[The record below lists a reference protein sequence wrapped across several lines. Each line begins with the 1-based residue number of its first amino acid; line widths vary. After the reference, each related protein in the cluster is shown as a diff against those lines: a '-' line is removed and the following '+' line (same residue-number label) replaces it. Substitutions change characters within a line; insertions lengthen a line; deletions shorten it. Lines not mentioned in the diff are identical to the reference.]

1 MDPFLLAVLGLVAV
15 LCGAAVV
22 LSSRKGVF
30 WVAFGGTL
38 VPLAFVDRYYVALPS
53 AIKWMP
59 EFAIVGA
66 AVATMA
72 LAPRETPR
80 VPPRVLAAVGVFVAL
95 SVVSWV
101 FNGSSA
107 SALGVSLRGLVLL
120 GASFWAQRAVR
131 DVLDK
136 DRVLGLLV
144 GAGVVSAFVCLLQRA
159 TISTGQA
166 DRVTGLYSLGEVMLF
181 FHLLAIGITVLY
193 WIDGRRILRWNS
205 LAIVLLLVL
214 SLAVGNQEAA
224 FPYMALVLG
233 HLVLRGGRRRG
244 ALVGGGLAVSAAV
257 LGVFTLFYDADYS
270 EPGGRSFSDS
280 IFDWAYL
287 QRYVFGEG
295 EDVLTPGGEL
305 LRGAAVRV
313 AYGEV
318 DDDPGHLWL
327 GRGPG
332 ATSESGVAGATGPLA
347 RAFPG
352 IGRVTLSLLIG
363 DVGLGGTLVY
373 VLLLFALLS
382 APSRGEPVRHAHA
395 RELFVLLSLT
405 FLVYA
410 RLCYE
415 PGYAWVAALMLYPSG
430 ATTSASRSGPGSGRP

>member
-1 MDPFLLAVLGLVAV
+1 MDPFLLAVLGLVAA

-30 WVAFGGTL
+30 WLGFVGTL
-38 VPLAFVDRYYVALPS
+38 LPLAFVDRYYVSLPS
-53 AIKWMP
+53 AIKWTP
-59 EFAIVGA
+59 EFAVVGA
-66 AVATMA
+66 ALAAMA

-80 VPPRVLAAVGVFVAL
+80 IPARVLAAAGAFVAL
-95 SVVSWV
+95 SIVSWL

-107 SALGVSLRGLVLL
+107 SALVVSLRGLVLL

-136 DRVLGLLV
+136 DRLLGFLV
-144 GAGVVSAFVCLLQRA
+144 GAGLVSAFVCLLQRA
-159 TISTGQA
+159 TISAGQA

-193 WIDGRRILRWNS
+193 WIDGRRVLRWNS

-233 HLVLRGGRRRG
+233 HLVLRGGRRRL
-244 ALVGGGLAVSAAV
+244 ALLGGGVFLSAAV

-287 QRYVFGEG
+287 ERYVFGEG
-295 EDVLTPGGEL
+295 DDILTPGGEL

-313 AYGEV
+313 AHDQV
-318 DDDPGHLWL
+318 DDDPGRLWL

-347 RAFPG
+347 RAYPG

-363 DVGLGGTLVY
+363 DVGLGGTILY
-373 VLLLFALLS
+373 VLFLLALVRS
-382 APSRGEPVRHAHA
+382 SREEPARHAHS

-415 PGYAWVAALMLYPSG
+415 PGYAWAAALLLFPP
-430 ATTSASRSGPGSGRP
+430 ARRASAPGECP